1 MNYSFKLSEPSCFLR
16 NTNNQIAPTTRACYT
31 TWIVFQGST
40 FLFIYSLFSSLSLS
54 LFYFFFLF
62 LFFSFSP
69 LFYLVWIF
77 FFLFF
82 FSFFFFRSSNGSGG
96 IIAGSLQDQPT
107 GYGSVPLHRHQRC
120 APLGQQENPRQ
131 RWLWVIP
138 NLLYRM
144 LQESLND
151 WISSWQAASSADPS
165 RISKESLYHLPLPS
179 PSRESQHWL

>member
-1 MNYSFKLSEPSCFLR
+1 MLHDLNRIPRIDF
-16 NTNNQIAPTTRACYT
+16 
-31 TWIVFQGST
+31 
-40 FLFIYSLFSSLSLS
+40 FIYLFSLFVSLSLS
-54 LFYFFFLF
+54 LLFLLSISFFFFLSF
-62 LFFSFSP
+62 VLFG
-69 LFYLVWIF
+69 LNL
-77 FFLFF
+77 F